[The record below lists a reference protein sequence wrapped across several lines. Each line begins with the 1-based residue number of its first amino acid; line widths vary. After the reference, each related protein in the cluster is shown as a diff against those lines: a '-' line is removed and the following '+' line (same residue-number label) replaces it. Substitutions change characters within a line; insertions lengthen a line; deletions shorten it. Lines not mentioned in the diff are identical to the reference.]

1 MDEKIILKN
10 HIQQK
15 QVNIFHQVFSMSK
28 ISLFK
33 DTKNKYNVY
42 RGKDCMKK
50 FCECLKKHAR
60 RIINFEKQK
69 MKLLTNEQQ
78 ELYEK
83 RKSAI
88 FVEKNMKINML
99 MVKRFVKLE
108 IIVVMQV
115 NIEVLRICNLK
126 CSTPK

>member
-1 MDEKIILKN
+1 
-10 HIQQK
+10 
-15 QVNIFHQVFSMSK
+15 
-28 ISLFK
+28 
-33 DTKNKYNVY
+33 
-42 RGKDCMKK
+42 
-50 FCECLKKHAR
+50 
-60 RIINFEKQK
+60 

-83 RKSAI
+83 GKSAI
-88 FVEKNMKINML
+88 FVEKNVKINML

>member
-1 MDEKIILKN
+1 
-10 HIQQK
+10 
-15 QVNIFHQVFSMSK
+15 
-28 ISLFK
+28 
-33 DTKNKYNVY
+33 
-42 RGKDCMKK
+42 
-50 FCECLKKHAR
+50 
-60 RIINFEKQK
+60 

-83 RKSAI
+83 GKSAI

-126 CSTPK
+126 CSTPKWITEFFHNESNYDYNFTIKELVEELNLKDSLLV